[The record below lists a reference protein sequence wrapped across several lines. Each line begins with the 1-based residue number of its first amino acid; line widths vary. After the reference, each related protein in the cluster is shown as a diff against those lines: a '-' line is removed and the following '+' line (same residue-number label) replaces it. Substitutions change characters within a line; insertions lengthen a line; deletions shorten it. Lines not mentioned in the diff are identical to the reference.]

1 LTVTVK
7 KVGDHEMAADSGGYK
22 YDRIPYLVI
31 FDEKAGF
38 KDTYGGQLDRV
49 VLEAQLLMPK
59 DRPSKTVIIIT
70 HPIGGGQYLP
80 MPSTLAKHGMHVI
93 YCNTRYRGADYALIM
108 EKVIVDLG
116 ACIKDAKQRLGYE
129 KIILGGWSGGGS
141 MSLFYQAQAE
151 NPSVTATPAGDPPD
165 LTAAALIPAD
175 GVILLAAHMSRNRT
189 LTEWLD
195 ASIQDE
201 LDPSRRDPEL
211 DLYEPSNAN
220 QPPYSP
226 AFLERYRAAQVARNR
241 RITTWVKAKL
251 GDLAQRGRTNDE
263 FGFVVHGTMADPRWL
278 DSAVDPSDRKPRWC
292 MLGDPQ
298 VVNMS
303 PVGLARFCS
312 LRSWLS
318 QWSYDESNADGLK
331 CAAGVSAPVL
341 SITNT
346 ADDAVP
352 PSHSLRMFAAI
363 RHGRKEAISIR
374 GANHYYFGQPEKA
387 AEASRVCADWLRR
400 QGFDFDK

>member
-1 LTVTVK
+1 MGNET
-7 KVGDHEMAADSGGYK
+7 AYK
-22 YDRIPYLVI
+22 YDRIPYLVA
-31 FDEKAGF
+31 FDEKSGF
-38 KDTYGGQLDRV
+38 KDTYGGQIDRV
-49 VLEAQLLMPK
+49 VLEAHLLVPK
-59 DRPSKTVIIIT
+59 GRPSKTVMIIT

-129 KIILGGWSGGGS
+129 KVILGGWSGGGS
-141 MSLFYQAQAE
+141 MSLFYQAEAQS
-151 NPSVTATPAGDPPD
+151 PTVSATPAGDPPD
-165 LTAAALIPAD
+165 LTTASLIPAD

-195 ASIQDE
+195 ASIQNE
-201 LDPSRRDPEL
+201 LDPSRREAEL
-211 DLYEPSNAN
+211 DLYDPSNKN
-220 QPPYSP
+220 QPEYSP

-241 RITTWVKAKL
+241 RITAWVKDK
-251 GDLAQRGRTNDE
+251 LAQLKAAGRTNEE
-263 FGFVVHGTMADPRWL
+263 FNFVVHGTMADPRWL
-278 DSAVDPSDRKPRWC
+278 DPAVDPSDRKPRWC
-292 MLGDPQ
+292 MLGDPK

-331 CAAGVSAPVL
+331 CAARVAVPVL

-352 PSHSLRMFAAI
+352 PSHSVRMFAAI
-363 RHGRKEAISIR
+363 KHADKESVSIK

-387 AEASRVCADWLRR
+387 AEAARACADWLQRK
-400 QGFDFDK
+400 GFDFE

>member
-1 LTVTVK
+1 
-7 KVGDHEMAADSGGYK
+7 MANETAAFK
-22 YDRIPYLVI
+22 YDRIPYLVA

-38 KDTYGGQLDRV
+38 KDTYGGQIDRV
-49 VLEAQLLMPK
+49 VLEAHLLVPK
-59 DRPSKTVIIIT
+59 GRPSKTVVIIT

-116 ACIKDAKQRLGYE
+116 ACVKDAKQRLGYE
-129 KIILGGWSGGGS
+129 KVILGGWSGGGS
-141 MSLFYQAQAE
+141 MSLFYQAEAQ

-165 LTAAALIPAD
+165 LTAAGLIPAD
-175 GVILLAAHMSRNRT
+175 GIILLAAHMSRNRT

-201 LDPSRRDPEL
+201 LDPSRRDAEL
-211 DLYEPSNAN
+211 DLYDAANKN

-226 AFLERYRAAQVARNR
+226 AFLERYRAAQLARNR
-241 RITTWVKAKL
+241 RITAWAKDKL
-251 GDLAQRGRTNDE
+251 ETLKRQGRNNEE
-263 FGFVVHGTMADPRWL
+263 FNFVVHGTMADPRWL
-278 DSAVDPSDRKPRWC
+278 DPAVDPSDRKPRWC
-292 MLGDPQ
+292 MLGDPKI
-298 VVNMS
+298 VNMS

-331 CAAGVSAPVL
+331 CAARVGVPVL

-352 PSHSLRMFAAI
+352 PSHSVRMYAAI
-363 RHGRKEAISIR
+363 KHPHKEAVSIN

-387 AEASRVCADWLRR
+387 AEAARICADWLGR
-400 QGFDFDK
+400 QGFDFG